1 MYYVGGTI
9 YTDERVN
16 QHNNFNQESQLTYC
30 KSSNS
35 WNGYNLLHC
44 EGCSIDAISTNLGE
58 HERPDKGNILSIFS
72 ALLIQSLKQP
82 FKQ

>member
-1 MYYVGGTI
+1 MAQWTGIIYV
-9 YTDERVN
+9 EFMK
-16 QHNNFNQESQLTYC
+16 FNPHLTQ
-30 KSSNS
+30 
-35 WNGYNLLHC
+35 WEVNGYNLLHC

-82 FKQ
+82 FKQWSLNRVI